1 MVGRGNNYQNEVI
14 IMKNGHGQ
22 IKNREQ
28 YLNPKTGQWV
38 VKDTTSGKFLR
49 VKKSD
54 DKPFKN
60 IRKK

>member
-1 MVGRGNNYQNEVI
+1 MI